1 MKKTHFAVLF
11 AAVIIAGLFLWGTF
25 HYRRSLP
32 AAEASAGTISGCTVR
47 WDGAGYQ
54 GAYEGEIED
63 SKPEGFGTFTSADGD
78 FSYQGAWHNGLFD
91 GQGNIYVSGQIRT
104 EGEFRR
110 GKRHGLCRDYSDAL
124 SFTEALYDRDIAY
137 GNVCTFADHK
147 LIAAELLV
155 NSVPLAT
162 ITETAEGLDPETIK
176 KEERESGYIWV
187 EGTVDTVFETDTREY
202 FLLRNEELGL
212 LLGAHENQE
221 GKGSEQTFLPNLQK
235 DDSVRIYGYYGGVTG
250 NTVSEEMKGYGM
262 DFPVIYPVYGEY
274 VREDNAG
281 DAAGDTTEVSTE
293 GTSESAVEDEAGEA
307 AGAAADTAAVPYEN
321 LRRQP
326 YLYYGR
332 TAEGTFRVRRCLK
345 QGSAYYIWAEEKTG
359 SRDAVYVL
367 VCPDEGRDEPEF
379 QRGEEISIHGFFNG
393 QYKENTAG
401 EEETASFVIYPEIYV
416 CSLQ

>member
-1 MKKTHFAVLF
+1 MKKTHFAALA
-11 AAVIIAGLFLWGTF
+11 AAVIIACLFLWGTF

-32 AAEASAGTISGCTVR
+32 AAEAAAGTISGWIVR
-47 WDGAGYQ
+47 WDGAEYPGV
-54 GAYEGEIED
+54 YEGEIED
-63 SKPEGFGTFTSADGD
+63 SRPEGSGTFTSADGD

-104 EGEFRR
+104 KGEFRR

-137 GNVCTFADHK
+137 GNVCTYADHK

-162 ITETAEGLDPETIK
+162 ITETAAELDPETIK
-176 KEERESGYIWV
+176 NEETGSGYMWV
-187 EGTVDTVFETDTREY
+187 EGTVDTVYETDTREY
-202 FLLRNEELGL
+202 FLLRNKDIGL
-212 LLGAHENQE
+212 VLGAHDNQE
-221 GKGSEQTFLPNLQK
+221 GKGSEQTCLPNLEK
-235 DDSVRIYGYYGGVTG
+235 GDNVRIYGYYGGVTE
-250 NTVSEEMKGYGM
+250 NTVSEDMKGYGK
-262 DFPVIYPVYGEY
+262 DYPVIYPVYGEY
-274 VREDNAG
+274 VRENN
-281 DAAGDTTEVSTE
+281 
-293 GTSESAVEDEAGEA
+293 AGEA
-307 AGAAADTAAVPYEN
+307 AKASYEN

-326 YLYYGR
+326 YQYYGR
-332 TAEGTFRVRRCLK
+332 AVEGTFTVRQCLK

-367 VCPDEGRDEPEF
+367 VCPGEGRDEPKF